1 MNDKLSKL
9 AKVHKNYL
17 ISRNL
22 YDTKNLTWDQ
32 KRQGGIGGSDIGA
45 ICGVNSYKTAYDVYL
60 DKTVGQTFKGNNI
73 TYFGHI
79 MESHIADMFEEQYHD
94 LFIVKED
101 KNHYKCPDYPWLN
114 GNIDR
119 RLIEVMTGKKG
130 VLEIKTTRT
139 FNTDEWGKGC
149 AFGIDYKLII
159 SDNQVPESY
168 FYQVQH
174 YLLCTE
180 FKFAWL
186 CAFSRDNCELRIYK
200 IDADNGIQNL
210 IKKKGTEFWFNNVIK
225 GIPPARDVPFA
236 ERKSNGESIDA
247 DSSIIEK
254 VAALKDIQAQIEA
267 LESQEKTLKTEIQE
281 YIGENEILLD
291 VTTEKPLATWKSSE
305 RRTFDTERFRT
316 ENKALYNEYL
326 KLSVSRRFTVK

>member
-17 ISRNL
+17 ITHNL
-22 YDTKNLTWDQ
+22 YDTRTLTWDQ
-32 KRQGGIGGSDIGA
+32 KRQCGIGGSDIGA

-60 DKTVGQTFKGNNI
+60 DKTVGSSFTGNNI
-73 TYFGHI
+73 TYFGHV
-79 MESHIADMFEEQYHD
+79 MEAHIADMFQEQYKD
-94 LFIVKED
+94 LFEVRIERK
-101 KNHYKCPDYPWLN
+101 HFKCRDYPWLN

-119 RLIEVMTGKKG
+119 KLIDLKTGEAG

-139 FNTDEWGKGC
+139 FNNDEWGKGC

-159 SDNQVPESY
+159 SDKQVPESY

-174 YLLCTE
+174 YLLCTG
-180 FKFAWL
+180 FNKAV
-186 CAFSRDNCELRIYK
+186 
-200 IDADNGIQNL
+200 QNYI
-210 IKKKGTEFWFNNVIK
+210 IKTGTEFWFNNVIK

-254 VAALKDIQAQIEA
+254 VAELKAIRQKIEQ
-267 LESQEKTLKTEIQE
+267 LLLQEEPLKTEIQD

-291 VTTEKPLATWKSSE
+291 VTTEKPLVTWKSSE
-305 RRTFDTERFRT
+305 RRSFDTNRF
-316 ENKALYNEYL
+316 KAEHEDLYNEYL
-326 KLSVSRRFTVK
+326 KLSTSRRFTIK